1 MMYPQIFKSFKIR
14 QKGQNMK
21 KFIALLLALVM
32 VFALAACGEK
42 APAEKP
48 DEAPAEKPA
57 EDAAASEGWA
67 PDGPVTMIVSYKAG
81 SGTDTTAR
89 ILTKFAEKYV
99 GQTIVV
105 ENVDGGSGS
114 IGWTQLA
121 GAEADGMTIG
131 FMNLPNFSSSIV
143 KELGDYTTAD
153 FAPIC
158 NHVTETSL
166 VIVRA
171 DEDRFTTLE
180 ELVAYAKEHDGEL
193 IASTNGPQKSNHIGA
208 KAFANSAGFKF
219 IDLPQGGTADELTSL
234 RGKEADFCVA
244 KVADIAGSESEY
256 KVLGVFAEERLEQYP
271 DVPTLGELGY
281 YDKWLG
287 SSRCIVAP
295 AGVSEE
301 VLAFYEAAFKE
312 TMEDPEYLEA
322 AANFATNFVDAAG
335 TAKMINEQQEF
346 AESLTEDFWA

>member
-1 MMYPQIFKSFKIR
+1 
-14 QKGQNMK
+14 MK
-21 KFIALLLALVM
+21 KLIALMLALVM
-32 VFALAACGEK
+32 VFALAACGGEK
-42 APAEKP
+42 APADDAADTPAENA
-48 DEAPAEKPA
+48 APA
-57 EDAAASEGWA
+57 EGWA
-67 PDGPVTMIVSYKAG
+67 PDGPVTMIVAYKAG

-121 GAEADGMTIG
+121 DADPDGMTIG

-143 KELGDYTTAD
+143 KELGDYTTED

-171 DEDRFTTLE
+171 DDDRFNSLE
-180 ELVAYAKEHDGEL
+180 DLVKYGQENPGKL

-208 KAFANSAGFKF
+208 KAFANSANFTF

-244 KVADIAGSESEY
+244 KVADIAGAESEY
-256 KVLGVFAEERLEQYP
+256 KVLGAFSEERLEAFP

-295 AGVSEE
+295 AGVSQE
-301 VLAFYEAAFKE
+301 VLDFYEAAFQA
-312 TMEDPEYLEA
+312 TMEDAEYLEA
-322 AANFATNFVDAAG
+322 AANFATNFVDAEG
-335 TAKMINEQQEF
+335 TGKMIVDQQAF
-346 AESLTEDFWA
+346 AESLTDEFWK